1 MELNNNMKEILGD
14 PKKAI
19 KKLTYPIIISMLLT
33 MANNIIDGVWVA
45 GLGPSPLAAIG
56 FVTPLFL
63 ILVGIGTGFGAGVNS
78 LISRYVGSKNQK
90 KANEAAVQSVVLGII
105 VSIIV
110 TIIFIAILEPILY
123 IMGAGEVINYALEY
137 AIPLF
142 VFSIVTILPVTYA
155 GIFRAEGDIKR
166 ATIPMCI
173 SAILNMVLDPIFIY
187 VFNLGVM
194 GASIATVISIFIEL
208 LLILHWMF
216 IKKDTYFKYSF
227 KKFKIN
233 LGVYKE
239 ILNVGIPA
247 GIEELLMAVVAIVIN
262 LILEIVG
269 GTNSVAIYTI
279 VMRLAS
285 IAIMP
290 TIGIATSTITVVGIA
305 YGARNYENIK
315 IATRYSVKLGFIF
328 SIILSLVFIVFS
340 NQIAYLF
347 SYSANSSI
355 ILAPTISYIL
365 KYIWLFIIPV
375 AFGATASYAFQ
386 GMGKGLA
393 SFILTMQREAIL
405 VIIFAAL
412 LGMTL
417 DLGVRGVYYGVVIG
431 DAIGS
436 LVGIL
441 TIEIF
446 ISRLLK
452 KVSS

>member
-1 MELNNNMKEILGD
+1 MELNKNMKEITGD

-19 KKLTYPIIISMLLT
+19 KKLAYPIIISMLLT
-33 MANNIIDGVWVA
+33 MANNIIDSIWVA
-45 GLGPSPLAAIG
+45 GLGPSPLAAVG

-63 ILVGIGTGFGAGVNS
+63 ILVGIGTGLGAGVNS
-78 LISRYVGSKNQK
+78 LISRYVGSKNHK

-137 AIPLF
+137 AMPLF
-142 VFSIVTILPVTYA
+142 VFSIITILPVTYA

-166 ATIPMCI
+166 ATIPMAT
-173 SAILNMVLDPIFIY
+173 SAVLNIILDPIFIY
-187 VFNLGVM
+187 IFNLGVM
-194 GASIATVISIFIEL
+194 GASIATVLSILIEL
-208 LLILHWMF
+208 LLILYWMF

-227 KKFKIN
+227 KNFKIN
-233 LGVYKE
+233 LGMYKE

-247 GIEELLMAVVAIVIN
+247 GLEELLMAVVAIVIN

-328 SIILSLVFIVFS
+328 SVILSLVFIVFS

-347 SYSANSSI
+347 SYSANSST
-355 ILAPTISYIL
+355 LAPAISYIL
-365 KYIWLFIIPV
+365 KYMWLFIIPV

-393 SFILTMQREAIL
+393 SFLLTMQREAIL

-412 LGMTL
+412 LGMVL
-417 DLGVRGVYYGVVIG
+417 GLGVPGVYYGVVIG
-431 DAIGS
+431 DGIGS

-452 KVSS
+452 N

>member
-1 MELNNNMKEILGD
+1 MELNKNMKEITGD

-19 KKLTYPIIISMLLT
+19 KKLAYPIIISMLLT
-33 MANNIIDGVWVA
+33 MANNIIDSIWVA
-45 GLGPSPLAAIG
+45 GLGPSPLAAVG

-63 ILVGIGTGFGAGVNS
+63 ILVGIGTGLGAGVNS
-78 LISRYVGSKNQK
+78 LISRYVGSKNHK

-137 AIPLF
+137 AMPLF
-142 VFSIVTILPVTYA
+142 VFSIITILPVTYA

-166 ATIPMCI
+166 ATIPMAT
-173 SAILNMVLDPIFIY
+173 SAVLNIILDPIFIY
-187 VFNLGVM
+187 IFNLGVM
-194 GASIATVISIFIEL
+194 GASIATVLSILIEL
-208 LLILHWMF
+208 LLILYWMF

-227 KKFKIN
+227 KNFKIN
-233 LGVYKE
+233 FGMYKE

-247 GIEELLMAVVAIVIN
+247 GLEELLMAVVAIVIN

-328 SIILSLVFIVFS
+328 SVIVSLVFIVFS

-347 SYSANSSI
+347 SYSANSST
-355 ILAPTISYIL
+355 LAPAISYIL
-365 KYIWLFIIPV
+365 KYMWLFIIPV

-393 SFILTMQREAIL
+393 SFLLTMQREAIL

-412 LGMTL
+412 LGMVL
-417 DLGVRGVYYGVVIG
+417 GLGVPGVYYGVVIG
-431 DAIGS
+431 DGIGS

-452 KVSS
+452 N

>member
-1 MELNNNMKEILGD
+1 MELNNNMKEITGD

-19 KKLTYPIIISMLLT
+19 KKLAYPIIISMLLT
-33 MANNIIDGVWVA
+33 MANNIIDSVWVA
-45 GLGPSPLAAIG
+45 GLGPSPLAAVG

-63 ILVGIGTGFGAGVNS
+63 ILVGIGTGLGAGVNS
-78 LISRYVGSKNQK
+78 LISRYVGSKNHK

-137 AIPLF
+137 ALPLF

-208 LLILHWMF
+208 SLILYWMF

-227 KKFKIN
+227 KNFKIN
-233 LGVYKE
+233 FGMYKE

-247 GIEELLMAVVAIVIN
+247 GLEELLMAVVAIVIN

-355 ILAPTISYIL
+355 LAPTISYIL
-365 KYIWLFIIPV
+365 KYMWLFIIPV

-405 VIIFAAL
+405 VIIFAAF
-412 LGMTL
+412 LGIVL
-417 DLGVRGVYYGVVIG
+417 GLGVPGVYYGVVIG

-452 KVSS
+452 N

>member
-1 MELNNNMKEILGD
+1 MELNNNMKEITGN

-19 KKLTYPIIISMLLT
+19 KKLAYPIIISMLLT

-78 LISRYVGSKNQK
+78 LISRYVGSKNHK

-137 AIPLF
+137 ALPLF

-187 VFNLGVM
+187 VFNLGIM
-194 GASIATVISIFIEL
+194 GASIATVLSIFIEL
-208 LLILHWMF
+208 LLILYWMF

-227 KKFKIN
+227 KNFKIN
-233 LGVYKE
+233 LGMYKK

-247 GIEELLMAVVAIVIN
+247 GLEELLMAVVAIVM
-262 LILEIVG
+262 
-269 GTNSVAIYTI
+269 SV
-279 VMRLAS
+279 
-285 IAIMP
+285 P
-290 TIGIATSTITVVGIA
+290 
-305 YGARNYENIK
+305 NN
-315 IATRYSVKLGFIF
+315 
-328 SIILSLVFIVFS
+328 
-340 NQIAYLF
+340 
-347 SYSANSSI
+347 
-355 ILAPTISYIL
+355 
-365 KYIWLFIIPV
+365 
-375 AFGATASYAFQ
+375 
-386 GMGKGLA
+386 
-393 SFILTMQREAIL
+393 
-405 VIIFAAL
+405 
-412 LGMTL
+412 
-417 DLGVRGVYYGVVIG
+417 
-431 DAIGS
+431 
-436 LVGIL
+436 
-441 TIEIF
+441 
-446 ISRLLK
+446 
-452 KVSS
+452 

>member
-1 MELNNNMKEILGD
+1 MELNKNMKEITGN

-19 KKLTYPIIISMLLT
+19 KKLAYPIIISMLLT
-33 MANNIIDGVWVA
+33 MANNIIDSIWVA
-45 GLGPSPLAAIG
+45 GLGPSPLAAVG

-63 ILVGIGTGFGAGVNS
+63 ILVGIGTGLGAGVNS

-90 KANEAAVQSVVLGII
+90 MANEAAIQSVVLGVI

-110 TIIFIAILEPILY
+110 TIIFLAILEPILY
-123 IMGAGEVINYALEY
+123 IMGAGDVINYALEY
-137 AIPLF
+137 AMPLF
-142 VFSIVTILPVTYA
+142 MFSIITILPVTYA

-166 ATIPMCI
+166 ATIPMAI
-173 SAILNMVLDPIFIY
+173 SAILNMILDPIFIY
-187 VFNLGVM
+187 VFNLGVE
-194 GASIATVISIFIEL
+194 GASIATVLSIFIEL
-208 LLILHWMF
+208 LIILYWMF
-216 IKKDTYFKYSF
+216 IKKDTYFKYTY
-227 KKFKIN
+227 KNFKIK
-233 LGVYKE
+233 LEMYKE
-239 ILNVGIPA
+239 ILNVGILA
-247 GIEELLMAVVAIVIN
+247 GLEELLMAVVAIIIN
-262 LILEIVG
+262 LILEIIG

-279 VMRLAS
+279 VMRLVS

-328 SIILSLVFIVFS
+328 SIITSIIFFVFS

-347 SYSANSSI
+347 SYSANSST
-355 ILAPTISYIL
+355 LAPTISYIL
-365 KYIWLFIIPV
+365 KYVWLFIIPV

-386 GMGKGLA
+386 GMGKGLT

-405 VIIFAAL
+405 VIIFAAI

-417 DLGVRGVYYGVVIG
+417 GLGVPGVYYGIVIG
-431 DAIGS
+431 DALGS

-446 ISRLLK
+446 ISRLI
-452 KVSS
+452 

>member
-1 MELNNNMKEILGD
+1 MELNNNMKEITGN

-19 KKLTYPIIISMLLT
+19 KKLAYPIIISMLLT
-33 MANNIIDGVWVA
+33 MANNIIDSIWVA
-45 GLGPSPLAAIG
+45 GLGPSPLAAVG

-63 ILVGIGTGFGAGVNS
+63 ILVGIGTGLGAGVNS

-90 KANEAAVQSVVLGII
+90 MANEAAIQSVVLGVI

-110 TIIFIAILEPILY
+110 TIIFLAILEPILY
-123 IMGAGEVINYALEY
+123 IMGAGDVINYALEY
-137 AIPLF
+137 AMPLF
-142 VFSIVTILPVTYA
+142 MFSIITILPVTYA

-166 ATIPMCI
+166 ATIPMAI
-173 SAILNMVLDPIFIY
+173 SAILNMILDPIFIY
-187 VFNLGVM
+187 VFNLGVE
-194 GASIATVISIFIEL
+194 GASIATVLSIFIEL
-208 LLILHWMF
+208 LIILYWMF
-216 IKKDTYFKYSF
+216 IKKDTYFKYTY
-227 KKFKIN
+227 KNFKIK
-233 LGVYKE
+233 LEMYKE

-247 GIEELLMAVVAIVIN
+247 GLEELLMAVVAIIIN
-262 LILEIVG
+262 LILEIIG

-328 SIILSLVFIVFS
+328 SIITSIIFFVFS

-347 SYSANSSI
+347 SYSANSST
-355 ILAPTISYIL
+355 LAPTISYIL
-365 KYIWLFIIPV
+365 KYVWLFIIPV

-386 GMGKGLA
+386 GMGKGLT

-405 VIIFAAL
+405 VIIFAAI

-417 DLGVRGVYYGVVIG
+417 GLGVPGVYYGIVIG
-431 DAIGS
+431 DALGS

-446 ISRLLK
+446 ISRLI
-452 KVSS
+452 

>member
-1 MELNNNMKEILGD
+1 MKEILGD

>member
-1 MELNNNMKEILGD
+1 MELNKNMKEITGD

-19 KKLTYPIIISMLLT
+19 KKLAYPIIISMLLT
-33 MANNIIDGVWVA
+33 MANNIIDSIWVA
-45 GLGPSPLAAIG
+45 GLGPSPLAAVG

-63 ILVGIGTGFGAGVNS
+63 ILVGIGTGLGAGVNS
-78 LISRYVGSKNQK
+78 LISRYVGSKNHK

-137 AIPLF
+137 AMPLF
-142 VFSIVTILPVTYA
+142 VFSIITILPVTYA

-166 ATIPMCI
+166 ATIPMAI
-173 SAILNMVLDPIFIY
+173 SAVLNIILDPIFIY

-194 GASIATVISIFIEL
+194 GASIATLLSLLIEL
-208 LLILHWMF
+208 SLILYWMF

-227 KKFKIN
+227 KNFKIN
-233 LGVYKE
+233 FGMYKE

-247 GIEELLMAVVAIVIN
+247 GLEELLMAVVAIVIN

-328 SIILSLVFIVFS
+328 SVILSLVFIVFS

-347 SYSANSSI
+347 SYSANSST
-355 ILAPTISYIL
+355 LAPAISYIL
-365 KYIWLFIIPV
+365 KYMWLFIIPV

-393 SFILTMQREAIL
+393 SFLLTMQREAIL

-412 LGMTL
+412 LGMVL
-417 DLGVRGVYYGVVIG
+417 GLGVPGVYYGVVIG
-431 DAIGS
+431 DGIGS

-446 ISRLLK
+446 INHLLK
-452 KVSS
+452 S

>member
-1 MELNNNMKEILGD
+1 MELNKNMEEITGD

-19 KKLTYPIIISMLLT
+19 KKLAYPIIISMLLT
-33 MANNIIDGVWVA
+33 MANNIIDSIWVA
-45 GLGPSPLAAIG
+45 GLGPSPLAAVG

-63 ILVGIGTGFGAGVNS
+63 ILVGIGTGLGAGVNS

-90 KANEAAVQSVVLGII
+90 NANEAAVQSVVLGII

-110 TIIFIAILEPILY
+110 TIIFIAILEPLLY

-137 AIPLF
+137 AMPLF
-142 VFSIVTILPVTYA
+142 VFSIITILPVTYA

-166 ATIPMCI
+166 ATIPMAT
-173 SAILNMVLDPIFIY
+173 SAVLNIILDPIFIY

-194 GASIATVISIFIEL
+194 GASIATVLSILIEL
-208 LLILHWMF
+208 LLILYWMF

-227 KKFKIN
+227 KNFKIN
-233 LGVYKE
+233 FGMYKE

-247 GIEELLMAVVAIVIN
+247 GLEELLMAAVAIVIN

-347 SYSANSSI
+347 SYSANSST
-355 ILAPTISYIL
+355 LAPAISYIL
-365 KYIWLFIIPV
+365 KYMWLFIIPV

-393 SFILTMQREAIL
+393 SFLLTMQREAIL

-412 LGMTL
+412 LGMVL
-417 DLGVRGVYYGVVIG
+417 GLGVPGVYYGVVIG
-431 DAIGS
+431 DGIGS

-441 TIEIF
+441 AIEIF
-446 ISRLLK
+446 INHLLK
-452 KVSS
+452 N